1 MINKIVLLGTPFFE
15 DELRSSLKK
24 YDNIELLGSD
34 SISYS
39 DKTLYLFFGQSE
51 NDKDISCYSNL
62 DFSELVANQQI
73 VPILQ
78 SSTNFRD
85 FIPQE
90 LNPVNAIE
98 IDSTLAIGKLKC
110 FILEYFGLL
119 ESNRKVFISY
129 KRSDS
134 LKFVHQLHDALIAAH
149 YKPFLDSY
157 SITYGVDFQ
166 EYLKHELS
174 DSSVFIFVNT
184 PNYELSKF
192 TMEELNACNKL
203 QMGVIEVFAPNSKV
217 FKEAEFA
224 KRYILPSEIDANK
237 LFESFVLR
245 DIISVLENNRL
256 EIQSFREKALA
267 DQLKAMVPDVQLNSD
282 RRCYVSQN
290 KDKEFYPLYHI
301 PVSFDIQKISE
312 VSDKAKQA
320 FGFYNGLYC
329 RSDVRNHINWLN
341 GILPVQVLDVSK

>member
-1 MINKIVLLGTPFFE
+1 MINRIVLLGTPFFE
-15 DELRSSLKK
+15 DELRSSLEK

-39 DKTLYLFFGQSE
+39 DKSLYLFFGQSE

-78 SSTNFRD
+78 SLINFRD

-110 FILEYFGLL
+110 FILEFFGLL

-134 LKFVHQLHDALIAAH
+134 LTFAHQLHDALVAAH

-157 SITYGVDFQ
+157 SINYGVDFQ
-166 EYLKHELS
+166 EYLRHELS
-174 DSSVFIFVNT
+174 DSSVFVFLNT
-184 PNYELSKF
+184 PKYPMSQF
-192 TMEELNACNKL
+192 TMEELTICSKL
-203 QMGVIEVFAPNSKV
+203 QMGILEIKTPNSSNYEEAKFSV
-217 FKEAEFA
+217 RYELSKEITKDENVDEA
-224 KRYILPSEIDANK
+224 
-237 LFESFVLR
+237 
-245 DIISVLENNRL
+245 IISSIISTLENNRL
-256 EIQSFREKALA
+256 EMQSFRQKALG
-267 DQLKAMVPDVQLNSD
+267 DQLKSIYPDVIMDSD
-282 RRCYVSQN
+282 INGYESPSRKCMFFPV
-290 KDKEFYPLYHI
+290 YHI
-301 PVSFDIQKISE
+301 PLSFDMQNIQSYSVKGLQ
-312 VSDKAKQA
+312 VA
-320 FGFYNGLYC
+320 GFYNGLYC
-329 RSDVRNHINWLN
+329 RSDVRNHIEWLN
-341 GILPVQVLDVSK
+341 GISPVQMLDITK

>member
-1 MINKIVLLGTPFFE
+1 
-15 DELRSSLKK
+15 
-24 YDNIELLGSD
+24 
-34 SISYS
+34 
-39 DKTLYLFFGQSE
+39 
-51 NDKDISCYSNL
+51 
-62 DFSELVANQQI
+62 
-73 VPILQ
+73 
-78 SSTNFRD
+78 
-85 FIPQE
+85 
-90 LNPVNAIE
+90 
-98 IDSTLAIGKLKC
+98 
-110 FILEYFGLL
+110 
-119 ESNRKVFISY
+119 
-129 KRSDS
+129 
-134 LKFVHQLHDALIAAH
+134 
-149 YKPFLDSY
+149 
-157 SITYGVDFQ
+157 
-166 EYLKHELS
+166 
-174 DSSVFIFVNT
+174 
-184 PNYELSKF
+184 
-192 TMEELNACNKL
+192 MEELNACNKL

-237 LFESFVLR
+237 LFEPFVLR

-267 DQLKAMVPDVQLNSD
+267 DQLRAMVPDVQLNSD

-312 VSDKAKQA
+312 ASDKAKQA